1 MLTGSYL
8 RVTGFKIVR
17 NKYPTDARFG
27 QSGGNQGGS
36 VGIWLNGC
44 SSCQLDHNEITGQT
58 ESGAFISGSDSV
70 RVLANWIHDNGTTHD
85 DHGIYFCSG
94 KDGLVANNVISHNYD
109 YGLQLYCGAT
119 YPVNPLITANTV
131 VYNGTVGSGGS
142 GMVLEAQNA
151 QVWNNVVA
159 FNVEF
164 GIRGWS
170 PGSGTISL
178 NDVYGNPAGAYYGVT
193 SSYNVA
199 GTMVDNPRFVD
210 GAAGNYRL
218 QATSPAI
225 GAASFPFSPARD
237 RDDISRP
244 SGSAPDVGA
253 YEYH

>member
-1 MLTGSYL
+1 MTAGRSL
-8 RVTGFKIVR
+8 
-17 NKYPTDARFG
+17 
-27 QSGGNQGGS
+27 
-36 VGIWLNGC
+36 
-44 SSCQLDHNEITGQT
+44 
-58 ESGAFISGSDSV
+58 
-70 RVLANWIHDNGTTHD
+70 
-85 DHGIYFCSG
+85 
-94 KDGLVANNVISHNYD
+94 ANNVISHNYD

-193 SSYNVA
+193 SSYSVA